1 MIIILHSTILYLWSW
16 SYLINWWNAL
26 SMILKVNWSQC
37 LRPHKPKE
45 LRWIGKWKLIFLC
58 RFSKLDYFF
67 HSFIHISYT
76 ISIMIGIYVLW
87 VIAIM
92 MWKLPWLWIDVVL
105 PSIRC
110 WFSIIKWNL
119 NHFWVFTMYTCT
131 YVTFCIKHGVQ
142 LFIVTQLS
150 CASYHQQITKV
161 LAWFL
166 VIFKVLA
173 CLSHNIQVLA

>member
-1 MIIILHSTILYLWSW
+1 MIILLHSTTLYLWFWLS
-16 SYLINWWNAL
+16 LINWWNAL
-26 SMILKVNWSQC
+26 SMILKVNWPQC

-45 LRWIGKWKLIFLC
+45 LHWIGKWKLIFLC

-76 ISIMIGIYVLW
+76 ISIMIGVYVLW

-119 NHFWVFTMYTCT
+119 NHFWVFTMYVLMLCFVLNMECN
-131 YVTFCIKHGVQ
+131 Y
-142 LFIVTQLS
+142 LS
-150 CASYHQQITKV
+150 LLSFHALHITNRSPK
-161 LAWFL
+161 
-166 VIFKVLA
+166 
-173 CLSHNIQVLA
+173 S